1 MSHFNFES
9 FKKAEFR
16 TYFPCSHKFSQKM
29 KISKNSLRGLVVSV
43 YWSSWAL
50 ARAWQAQKGRG
61 GRNVLSPQSP
71 CPGAHLMGS
80 CPPFFPSS
88 LSSDWLLLL
97 LFLFFFKVIVLL
109 SSFSKLQLCWR
120 EWDSLCGVPPSCA
133 FFSLFRSLPPFVGLL
148 MQNING
154 TPFFWL

>member
-1 MSHFNFES
+1 MSHFYFES

-16 TYFPCSHKFSQKM
+16 TYFLCSHKFSEKM
-29 KISKNSLRGLVVSV
+29 RISKNSLRGLVVSV

-97 LFLFFFKVIVLL
+97 LFLFF
-109 SSFSKLQLCWR
+109 SFSFLKL
-120 EWDSLCGVPPSCA
+120 SYFSAA
-133 FFSLFRSLPPFVGLL
+133 FLSYSSVKGNEIACVACLPRAPFSLFSDLCPHLSGYWCK
-148 MQNING
+148 
-154 TPFFWL
+154 T